1 MQCYYLS
8 LDNLVLFYNALASS
22 SATSSSPFWARTWA
36 IGRFSFRDVWMLS
49 VTTFAVFI
57 ASSQAS
63 ILSQAL
69 SFSTLDIAGQWSWS
83 KKQSLGNL
91 HGLHLFLDGVHV
103 GNKRGPSAAT
113 LLRKILP
120 PKSACSQPE
129 SFLRSSSSTGWLQI
143 SCYRRKQHPV
153 FHLRLWICGIRIV

>member
-8 LDNLVLFYNALASS
+8 LDNLVLLYNALASN

-36 IGRFSFRDVWMLS
+36 IRRFSIRDVWMLS

-83 KKQSLGNL
+83 KKQSLENL

-103 GNKRGPSAAT
+103 ANKRGPSVAT
-113 LLRKILP
+113 LLKNIATKKVLAANQKLSYGAAALLVGC
-120 PKSACSQPE
+120 KSVV
-129 SFLRSSSSTGWLQI
+129 TGGSNNLYFI
-143 SCYRRKQHPV
+143 
-153 FHLRLWICGIRIV
+153 

>member
-1 MQCYYLS
+1 MQCYYSS
-8 LDNLVLFYNALASS
+8 LDNLVLLYNALASN

-36 IGRFSFRDVWMLS
+36 VKDFGRFWMLS

-69 SFSTLDIAGQWSWS
+69 SFSTLDIAGQWSRS
-83 KKQSLGNL
+83 KNQSLENL

-103 GNKRGPSAAT
+103 GNKPEPSAAT
-113 LLRKILP
+113 LQRKILP

-129 SFLRSSSSTGWLQI
+129 AFLWSSSSTGWLQI

-153 FHLRLWICGIRIV
+153 FHIWLWICDIRIV